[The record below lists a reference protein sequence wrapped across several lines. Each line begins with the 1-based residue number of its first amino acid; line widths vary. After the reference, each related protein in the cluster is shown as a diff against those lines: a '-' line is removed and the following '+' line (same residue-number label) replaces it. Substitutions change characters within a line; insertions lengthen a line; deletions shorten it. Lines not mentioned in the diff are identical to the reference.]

1 MGMTFEARSENGYG
15 KWHFLVWNWV
25 WIWGCGRHTPTTNSK
40 EYPPG
45 LFPTTGW
52 ICVCWSQIQLLHV
65 AFVNSHLVRIPTD
78 KFSSSSASCFNVSQF
93 YAILFYFYFCFIK
106 WQLTTNDN
114 TWNWIEHWVI
124 TSATGVFI
132 SLATKRQ
139 YYISHGQP
147 IHDLNLWQMRR
158 AFMSISKRLF
168 YN

>member
-78 KFSSSSASCFNVSQF
+78 KFSSSSASCFNLSNF
-93 YAILFYFYFCFIK
+93 MPFYFIFIFV
-106 WQLTTNDN
+106 LSNDN
-114 TWNWIEHWVI
+114 WQQMTTPGTELNTELLL
-124 TSATGVFI
+124 ALPVFLSRSQQSGNI
-132 SLATKRQ
+132 IYLTDS
-139 YYISHGQP
+139 P
-147 IHDLNLWQMRR
+147 
-158 AFMSISKRLF
+158 FMI
-168 YN
+168 